1 MPKTLTLG
9 LSIAMDGDAD
19 DEGDSTG
26 KGGNELVCLEI
37 TVH

>member
-1 MPKTLTLG
+1 MLTLG
-9 LSIAMDGDAD
+9 LSIAMDGDADAD